1 MIRKIKKKIPDE
13 PITAA
18 LFVYHNQREL
28 SLEFISQE
36 RDMQMNHIGK
46 ILPVDG
52 YYVSF
57 YGSLPVDYAQSLT
70 HLYQPLIG
78 IEATILYQTLLH
90 EIELQEEQ
98 FQTHHTLMNYLNI
111 ALDEIYEARLKL
123 EGIGLLR
130 TYEQTEPTKSYVYEL
145 IGPFSPRAFFQD
157 AMLSQLLYHHIGELK
172 YNHLKSHYTS
182 HVKYENDQNV
192 TASFNDVFRTFKPSI
207 EHLQTIKNIPDE
219 RGPTIDAIDFDWLE
233 KMLTKQMIPAKKVL
247 TRDNKRVIK
256 QMKVLYEMTFY
267 EIEKALLWAL
277 TEEHVLSIEEFKEAC
292 HDLFKAK
299 HDEPIQLSIKH
310 DNETEKVNA
319 KQPKTK
325 EEQLIR
331 ELETISPQQL
341 LADLSSGNQAS
352 EQDMKAIREV
362 MTSQGLPVPVMN
374 VLIHYVL
381 LQSNMKLSK
390 PYLEKIASHW
400 SRAQLK
406 TAKEAMEF
414 AKKEKNRFRK
424 ATANGTKRTYKNN
437 RQQSTDIVPDWF
449 KNRNKQK
456 ASSKPLDGQ
465 AIDIEK
471 EKEEMKA
478 FINKYASH
486 KK

>member
-1 MIRKIKKKIPDE
+1 
-13 PITAA
+13 
-18 LFVYHNQREL
+18 
-28 SLEFISQE
+28 
-36 RDMQMNHIGK
+36 
-46 ILPVDG
+46 
-52 YYVSF
+52 
-57 YGSLPVDYAQSLT
+57 
-70 HLYQPLIG
+70 
-78 IEATILYQTLLH
+78 
-90 EIELQEEQ
+90 

-207 EHLQTIKNIPDE
+207 EHLQTIKNIPDD
-219 RGPTIDAIDFDWLE
+219 RGPTIDAIDFAWLE
-233 KMLTKQMIPAKKVL
+233 KML
-247 TRDNKRVIK
+247 IK
-256 QMKVLYEMTFY
+256 QMKVLYEMRFY

-331 ELETISPQQL
+331 ELETI
-341 LADLSSGNQAS
+341 
-352 EQDMKAIREV
+352 
-362 MTSQGLPVPVMN
+362 
-374 VLIHYVL
+374 
-381 LQSNMKLSK
+381 
-390 PYLEKIASHW
+390 
-400 SRAQLK
+400 
-406 TAKEAMEF
+406 
-414 AKKEKNRFRK
+414 
-424 ATANGTKRTYKNN
+424 
-437 RQQSTDIVPDWF
+437 
-449 KNRNKQK
+449 
-456 ASSKPLDGQ
+456 
-465 AIDIEK
+465 
-471 EKEEMKA
+471 
-478 FINKYASH
+478 
-486 KK
+486 

>member
-1 MIRKIKKKIPDE
+1 
-13 PITAA
+13 
-18 LFVYHNQREL
+18 
-28 SLEFISQE
+28 
-36 RDMQMNHIGK
+36 MQHIGK

-52 YYVSF
+52 YYVSLC
-57 YGSLPVDYAQSLT
+57 GSLPIDYAKSLT

-78 IEATILYQTLLH
+78 IHAMALYQTLLH
-90 EIELQEEQ
+90 EIDLQGESL
-98 FQTHHTLMNYLNI
+98 QTHHTLMNYLNLP
-111 ALDEIYEARLKL
+111 LDDLYQARLKL
-123 EGIGLLR
+123 EGIGLLK
-130 TYEQTEPTKSYVYEL
+130 TYEKTEPTKSYLYEL
-145 IGPFSPRAFFQD
+145 ISPFSPNRFFQD

-172 YNHLKSHYTS
+172 YNHLKSHFTTDI
-182 HVKYENDQNV
+182 DQQKEDYQQI
-192 TASFNDVFRTFKPSI
+192 TTSFNEVFQTVHPSM
-207 EHLQTIKNIPDE
+207 EHVQTINKMPDE
-219 RGPTIDAIDFDWLE
+219 RGPVLETIDFGWLE
-233 KMLTKQMIPAKKVL
+233 QMLKKQMIPAKKVL
-247 TRDNKRVIK
+247 TKSNKRIIK
-256 QMKVLYEMTFY
+256 QMKVLYELTFY

-299 HDEPIQLSIKH
+299 YQQPIQLMTK
-310 DNETEKVNA
+310 NESKVEQT
-319 KQPKTK
+319 KVEQPRTK
-325 EEQLIR
+325 EEQLIH

-400 SRAQLK
+400 SRAKLK

-414 AKKEKNRFRK
+414 AKNEKNRYRK
-424 ATANGTKRTYKNN
+424 VAANRTNRNFKRNH
-437 RQQSTDIVPDWF
+437 RQRSVDIVPEWF
-449 KNRNKQK
+449 KERKKEQKTSVLQNKQ
-456 ASSKPLDGQ
+456 AVN
-465 AIDIEK
+465 IEK

-478 FINKYASH
+478 FINKYASDKNKH
-486 KK
+486 FQG